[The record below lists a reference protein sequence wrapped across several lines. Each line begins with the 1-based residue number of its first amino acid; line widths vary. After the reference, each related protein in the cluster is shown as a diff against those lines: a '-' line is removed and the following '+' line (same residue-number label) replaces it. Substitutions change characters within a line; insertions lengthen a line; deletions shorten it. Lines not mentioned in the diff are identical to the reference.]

1 MASNKRESVE
11 VGAEFVSKIARIVD
25 INAQVRDLEEE
36 GKALKAEFVDAVGGP
51 EMAVLFGNV
60 TVAVDGKAIAN
71 VRGSVRENVK
81 ITDLRDAVEAV
92 VAAMNAA
99 GLFETHADIVNMVE
113 GIPSLITKKEFGV
126 VTPKR

>member
-1 MASNKRESVE
+1 MASQKRESVE
-11 VGAEFVSKIARIVD
+11 VGAEFADKIARIVE
-25 INAQVRDLEEE
+25 INSQMRDLEDE

-60 TVAVDGKAIAN
+60 TVAVDGEAIAN
-71 VRGSVRENVK
+71 VRGSVRESIK

-99 GLFETHADIVNMVE
+99 GLFETHLEITQMVKD
-113 GIPSLITKKEFGV
+113 IPSRITKKEFGV
-126 VTPKR
+126 VPPKR